1 MKRLVF
7 VILLLIIPLV
17 GIAQVE
23 ELKAKLAENPLDFES
38 LQALLKIY
46 DEDYDL
52 ESYGTIL
59 KEVVSSVDEIPE
71 TMYQVIKEGIEK
83 LIDNYYLDYA
93 EEISERLYDLEPKR
107 DSLLLYLKTLNSY
120 WSLSE
125 EIVREAVGRLEED
138 QVDTYVFLH
147 DESVELYPAELQL
160 IVSRILVEDFG
171 ETDYLIP
178 YIVGLLDDYDFST
191 ARTLLNENSELLYSE
206 PMFYYLNGILD
217 LEGGYY
223 DDAVDW
229 FLQGKAFDDGSDIHD
244 ALSLIYYYLYIP
256 EHVSALFRAIVL
268 ADDEASLISN
278 IQEFM
283 VYYEELPWIFSWIS
297 RVPEPKRLVEILSE
311 EEAVISYNSVNF
323 DMEKISIG
331 FYDIAGIL
339 QGNVANAI
347 YGQFLD
353 ARTYVYISENMEGVF
368 VEGERKARFD
378 GFDVYSLSPDRSRFL
393 IMDTW
398 GETISMVNSDM
409 SILWSIPA
417 EYSMIP
423 VAWSPDGSRIAIS
436 TGWDVYSIIDV
447 ESGEVIEA
455 LESYYD
461 LVFLSDEEMYAID
474 YDGNIVRLEDEST
487 LDTDA
492 PALWA
497 GFGDNDKIIYFEYPE
512 EYIDFSY
519 DSLHVF
525 DLNTG
530 EDRIVSDRALF
541 IDAPVPSLKI
551 EGSLLY
557 FTETDLEGLHR
568 IVVLDYTTNEV
579 LFESSPSRDVLIF
592 PDVRPE

>member
-1 MKRLVF
+1 MKRLIF

-17 GIAQVE
+17 GMAQVE

-83 LIDNYYLDYA
+83 LIDNYYSDYA

-107 DSLLLYLKTLNSY
+107 DSLLLYLKTMNSN

-125 EIVREAVGRLEED
+125 EIVREAVGRLGEN
-138 QVDTYVFLH
+138 QVEAYVFLH

-191 ARTLLNENSELLYSE
+191 ARSLLDENSELLHSE

-223 DDAVDW
+223 EDAVDW
-229 FLQGKAFDDGSDIHD
+229 FLQGKAYDDGSDIHE
-244 ALSLIYYYLYIP
+244 ALSLIYYIYIP
-256 EHVSALFRAIVL
+256 EHVSALFSAIVL
-268 ADDEASLISN
+268 ADDEASLTSN

-283 VYYEELPWIFSWIS
+283 VNYEELPWILSWIS
-297 RVPEPKRLVEILSE
+297 RVPEPKKLVEILSE

-331 FYDIAGIL
+331 FYDVAGVL

-398 GETISMVNSDM
+398 GETISMVNNDM

-436 TGWDVYSIIDV
+436 TGWDIYSIIDV

-461 LVFLSDEEMYAID
+461 LVFLSDEEVY
-474 YDGNIVRLEDEST
+474 
-487 LDTDA
+487 
-492 PALWA
+492 
-497 GFGDNDKIIYFEYPE
+497 
-512 EYIDFSY
+512 
-519 DSLHVF
+519 
-525 DLNTG
+525 
-530 EDRIVSDRALF
+530 
-541 IDAPVPSLKI
+541 
-551 EGSLLY
+551 
-557 FTETDLEGLHR
+557 
-568 IVVLDYTTNEV
+568 
-579 LFESSPSRDVLIF
+579 
-592 PDVRPE
+592 